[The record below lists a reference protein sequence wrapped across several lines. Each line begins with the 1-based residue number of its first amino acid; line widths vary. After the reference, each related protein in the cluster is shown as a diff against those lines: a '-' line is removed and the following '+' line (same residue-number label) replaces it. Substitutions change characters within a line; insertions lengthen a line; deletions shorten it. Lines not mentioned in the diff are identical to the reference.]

1 MRVGLLTTS
10 FPRTTHDVAGNFV
23 LGFARALVSQG
34 HTIEAL
40 VPEPQEQLSPLSLEG
55 IDVRHVHYLPRAIE
69 RTFYGAG
76 VLDNLKHDPFAW
88 LGLLPFSVALA
99 QAARARISA
108 WDAIVSHWAVPCALA
123 AASARRHQ
131 RHLAVLHSADV
142 FLLEKTRSLGLATLV
157 ARGADV
163 LLFVSRDLRTRFLRL
178 LNPIERIDASSKAHV
193 CAMGIEPHTSCPE
206 SRAEL
211 RARLGLKKLTVL
223 SLGRLVSI
231 KGLSYAID
239 AVSTLDDV
247 ELVIVGEGPE
257 RAELERQARQ
267 RNAPVRFVGMAIGA
281 EKQAWFT
288 ASDLFVLPSLS
299 LASGRTEGMPT
310 ALLEAM
316 AHGLVPV
323 VSETGGIADVVRHR
337 ENGLLVPER
346 NSDALR
352 RGLSAL
358 REPASR
364 TKLAREAKRTGLS
377 YTWPELAPNLAALL
391 QDEN

>member
-34 HTIEAL
+34 HTVDAL
-40 VPEPQEQLSPLSLEG
+40 VPEPREALSPPTLEG
-55 IDVRHVHYLPRAIE
+55 IDVTHVRYLPRAIE

-76 VLDNLKHDPFAW
+76 VLDNLKHDPLAW

-99 QAARARISA
+99 QSARSRSDT

-142 FLLEKTRSLGLATLV
+142 FLLEKARSLGLATLV

-178 LNPIERIDASSKAHV
+178 LNPIERIEASSKAHV
-193 CAMGIEPHTSCPE
+193 CAMGIDLHPALNE

-211 RARLGLKKLTVL
+211 RKRLGLDKLTVL
-223 SLGRLVSI
+223 SMGRLVSI

-239 AVSTLDDV
+239 AVATMNDA

-257 RAELERQARQ
+257 RAELERQAREK
-267 RNAPVRFVGMAIGA
+267 NAPVRFVGLAAGA
-281 EKQAWFT
+281 EKQAWFA

-310 ALLEAM
+310 TLLEAM

-323 VSETGGIADVVRHR
+323 VSDTGGVGDVVRHR

-346 NSDALR
+346 NGDALR
-352 RGLSAL
+352 RGISSL

-364 TKLAREAKRTGLS
+364 TKLSREAKRTGLS

-391 QDEN
+391 QEDA